1 VEDVRRT
8 PFELAAVATAAVPGL
23 TPMAAA
29 SAPDDAADFD
39 SALLLDSEGKR
50 WRVRSPRHP
59 EASAR
64 LETEFMILRAFAPA
78 IRAELPF
85 LMPTVAGTVRQ
96 GALSTFVYA
105 HLAGATRSIEE
116 LSTCSD
122 ALAKEIGAALAA
134 VHDLPQSLVNN
145 ADLPSYTANE
155 FRQRK
160 LNELDQAATTGK
172 IPPSLLRR
180 WEHALEDVALW
191 RFNPCVVHGDLHE
204 DNLLVDGDSVTAV
217 TGWTD
222 LRIGDPADD
231 FAWLVASNEQRFV
244 ESVLQHYTEARRDT
258 PDSHLLRR
266 SALLAEFALAQ
277 YLVKALAAGHS
288 EMTAEA
294 EAMLKSLADDIEE
307 QNALA
312 AGEADAAAERAAAE
326 LAAAEG
332 LAAPAVVM
340 ASAEKAP
347 EGDSAK
353 PTVSVTAIP
362 EPSGDSTDGTDPTP
376 EAPSE
381 ADDTSTT
388 ALQIVEPAPLLDAK
402 DH

>member
-1 VEDVRRT
+1 MRRT

-29 SAPDDAADFD
+29 TAPDDAADFD

-59 EASAR
+59 EASTR

-122 ALAKEIGAALAA
+122 ALAKEIGVALAA

-172 IPPSLLRR
+172 IPPALLRR

-244 ESVLQHYTEARRDT
+244 ESVLRHYTEARRDT
-258 PDSHLLRR
+258 PDGHLLRR

-312 AGEADAAAERAAAE
+312 AEEADAAAELAAAERAAAE
-326 LAAAEG
+326 G
-332 LAAPAVVM
+332 PAAPAVVM
-340 ASAEKAP
+340 ASEEKAP

-362 EPSGDSTDGTDPTP
+362 EPSGDSADGTDPTP

-388 ALQIVEPAPLLDAK
+388 ALQIVEPAPLQDAK